1 MGNHSRQRSIRQKP
15 YNRRG
20 EVSLPRAMEIVCARP
35 LPARV
40 FATQTTSCTDREIK
54 RDEPNRCPFQTRRRN
69 RRQFRP
75 AEASRSAADFL
86 PKHESLS
93 VLRKAAETCDGCP
106 LFRLAVPTV
115 LRRGPGPVPTSV
127 CKLREENRERIAGT
141 PFAYRHWIGAGFIPE
156 ARFQCND
163 GERQVTIDKNVD
175 GAVCVIPRQPLSA
188 QPLGLEL

>member
-141 PFAYRHWIGAGFIPE
+141 PFACRRWIGAGFIPE
-156 ARFQCND
+156 GEISNATTDND
-163 GERQVTIDKNVD
+163 R
-175 GAVCVIPRQPLSA
+175 
-188 QPLGLEL
+188 